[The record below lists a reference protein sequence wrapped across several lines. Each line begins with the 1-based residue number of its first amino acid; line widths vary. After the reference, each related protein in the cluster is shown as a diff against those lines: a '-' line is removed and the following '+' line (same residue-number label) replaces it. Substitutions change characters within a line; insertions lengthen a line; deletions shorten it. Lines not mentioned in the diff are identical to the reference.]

1 MRTFTLLLIAT
12 PSARS
17 VVCPLLDSQP
27 DMRVVAQTSSL
38 RDARDMLAVVH
49 ADLVVLESSL
59 GDDDGFELLPAVPI
73 STRVILLPTNTTDTF
88 RALGYGSL
96 ECVPLPIVPRMFL
109 ARLAAIRAGE
119 ATAPLAAMGFA

>member
-17 VVCPLLDSQP
+17 VVCPLLASQP
-27 DMRVVAQTSSL
+27 DIRVVAQTSSL
-38 RDARDMLAVVH
+38 RDARDMLEVVH
-49 ADLVVLESSL
+49 ADLVVLESRL

-73 STRVILLPTNTTDTF
+73 TTRVILLPTNTADTF

-119 ATAPLAAMGFA
+119 AISPLAAMGFP